1 MSQELSEFE
10 KEQLKLQKLGLGLGT
25 GGGIFVGLLD
35 TIVNAVQGKKQRE
48 ANLQGIRET
57 NATNERLV
65 DKQNAAA
72 AAEAEKQRAYE
83 SAPAQV
89 SRLRSAGMS
98 KAGALGA
105 INGAGGY
112 TPAPVNAAQAQA
124 PTQEYQQIDFSGIT
138 NALQG
143 MAQLSE
149 QKRVNDA
156 VISKTKADEHKS
168 DVEAQ
173 KLEIEKKAEEL
184 MHSSNEEIRKNFPA
198 LRSFLSDEQFTPS
211 TDSEDIYLST
221 DEIWKKL
228 ESDNKDLYTVTARN
242 VEMRDYVDNYIAYAF
257 DERMRQ
263 LGFTTTY
270 QQAKALRQQ
279 VSEYLS
285 PDAISLRNKRLV
297 LDLAAAEFEEDYL
310 GGNVTGN
317 ETIDAIISKFR
328 RWCNTTLGQ
337 KVTSTLFELGESI
350 IAKRFSPQIPGKRP
364 GAK

>member
-1 MSQELSEFE
+1 MSEFG
-10 KEQLKLQKLGLGLGT
+10 KAWLADLKGMLMPSSFLNLFSGLAGT
-25 GGGIFVGLLD
+25 I
-35 TIVNAVQGKKQRE
+35 TNAVQAKKQRE

-156 VISKTKADEHKS
+156 VINKTNKDAAKS
-168 DVEAQ
+168 ESETQ
-173 KLEIEKKAEEL
+173 KIEIEKKEEEL
-184 MHSSNEEIRKNFPA
+184 LHSSNEEIRKNFPE
-198 LRSFLSDEQFTPS
+198 LRAFLSDEQFTPS
-211 TDSEDIYLST
+211 SDREDIYLTT

-228 ESDNKDLYTVTARN
+228 QDEHKDLYTVTARN
-242 VEMRDYVDNYIAYAF
+242 AEMRDYVDNYIAYAF

-263 LGFTTTY
+263 LGYTTTY

-279 VSEYLS
+279 VKEFLSAENIDTRQKQAHIDNVLASYEESRLTTKGFFNPFSSWENFRLWLKDVFGSRTAQQFIDFGGKYL
-285 PDAISLRNKRLV
+285 
-297 LDLAAAEFEEDYL
+297 EH
-310 GGNVTGN
+310 
-317 ETIDAIISKFR
+317 KFLPR
-328 RWCNTTLGQ
+328 RG
-337 KVTSTLFELGESI
+337 S
-350 IAKRFSPQIPGKRP
+350 R
-364 GAK
+364 

>member
-1 MSQELSEFE
+1 MGNFLGW
-10 KEQLKLQKLGLGLGT
+10 LGDNALGLLGLAGS
-25 GGGIFVGLLD
+25 GISA
-35 TIVNAVQGKKQRE
+35 IVNAEQQKMQ
-48 ANLQGIRET
+48 
-57 NATNERLV
+57 NAHNEMLV

-72 AAEAEKQRAYE
+72 AAESEKQRAYE

-112 TPAPVNAAQAQA
+112 TPAPVNASQGTA
-124 PTQEYQQIDFSGIT
+124 PQVDSSNIV

-184 MHSSNEEIRKNFPA
+184 LHSSNEEIRKNFPD
-198 LRSFLSDEQFTPS
+198 LRAFLSDQQFTPS
-211 TDSEDIYLST
+211 TDSEDIYIST

-228 ESDNKDLYTVTARN
+228 QDEHKDLYTVTARN
-242 VEMRDYVDNYIAYAF
+242 AEMRDYVDNYIAYAF

-263 LGFTTTY
+263 LGYTTTY

-279 VSEYLS
+279 VKEFLSAENIDTRQKQAHIDNVLASYEESRLTTKGFFNPFSSWENFRLWLKDVFGSRTAQQVIDFGGKYLEHKFL
-285 PDAISLRNKRLV
+285 PRR
-297 LDLAAAEFEEDYL
+297 
-310 GGNVTGN
+310 GG
-317 ETIDAIISKFR
+317 K
-328 RWCNTTLGQ
+328 
-337 KVTSTLFELGESI
+337 
-350 IAKRFSPQIPGKRP
+350 
-364 GAK
+364 